1 MKVRNCKRENTCD
14 VQIKLCT
21 EAEELALIFDLTFQF
36 GNLHLLISTQLH
48 HLYFDQCPYTLQ

>member
-21 EAEELALIFDLTFQF
+21 EAEELALILTSLS
-36 GNLHLLISTQLH
+36 NLEICI
-48 HLYFDQCPYTLQ
+48 Y